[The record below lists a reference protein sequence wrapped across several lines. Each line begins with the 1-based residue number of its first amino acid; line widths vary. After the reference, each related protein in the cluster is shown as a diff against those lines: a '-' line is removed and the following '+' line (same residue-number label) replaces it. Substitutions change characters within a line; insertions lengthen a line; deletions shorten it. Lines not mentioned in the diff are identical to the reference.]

1 MVVLLPCWS
10 PVLCWSVLEDR
21 LWEPVLPSRPVR
33 SRSSERARI
42 LSTLER
48 EVNVKTVSEIFK
60 QSLNDTRVNVKSL
73 TTLL

>member
-1 MVVLLPCWS
+1 MALLALVRDVILVALVAEVVLLPCWS

-48 EVNVKTVSEIFK
+48 EVNLSRF
-60 QSLNDTRVNVKSL
+60 
-73 TTLL
+73 